1 MSGWGGDDRHGE
13 NGLLTFALATVGVVD
28 RVAARRVLER
38 CGALDLAEM
47 IGV

>member
-13 NGLLTFALATVGVVD
+13 NGLLTFAPASVSVVD
-28 RVAARRVLER
+28 RVAARNMLER

>member
-1 MSGWGGDDRHGE
+1 MFALPGGDRRCERGVMQGVFRPVGDDVKAD
-13 NGLLTFALATVGVVD
+13 AL
-28 RVAARRVLER
+28 RVLER

>member
-13 NGLLTFALATVGVVD
+13 NGLLTFAPATVAAGDVV
-28 RVAARRVLER
+28 VARRVLER